1 MIVSEIKSVYF
12 LGIGGIGM
20 SAIARYFNEHG
31 ALVLGYDRT
40 PTTLTQKLIE
50 EGIKITFEDSI
61 ETLAKEVNLVVY
73 TPAIPGTNQQL
84 KWYKE
89 NGYQVFKRS
98 DVLQWIT
105 ESLFSITVAG
115 THGKTTTSTLIAFLL
130 QSTGIG
136 CNAFLGGI
144 SVNYGKNY
152 WGSEHN
158 VAVIEADEFDR
169 SFLKLSPDIAV
180 LTSMDPDHLDI
191 YQNKESVED
200 AFIQY
205 TKNVKPN
212 GYLFVK
218 YGLNRFHDLKANQKL
233 SYGINVQEADV
244 RTINVRNYNGGYL
257 FDFESPFGDI
267 KDIEFPIGGLH
278 NVENATVAIAIGLM
292 NGINGDQLKKAIVS
306 FKGIK
311 RRFEYIIRQ
320 EKLIFIDDYAH
331 HPTELIALIE
341 SAKRLNPGKKA
352 LVVFQPHLYSRTR
365 DFVDGFAKSLDYADE
380 VILLD
385 IYPARELPIEGVSSK
400 MILDKMTLE
409 NKSIL
414 SKEELLKT
422 LEHKSIELLIT
433 AGAGNIDQ
441 LIEPIKNILNKS

>member
-1 MIVSEIKSVYF
+1 MNIKEVNSVYF

-31 ALVLGYDRT
+31 VVVFGYDRT
-40 PTTLTQKLIE
+40 PTKLTQKLIE
-50 EGIKITFEDSI
+50 EGIQITFEDSI
-61 ETLAKEVNLVVY
+61 DTLTKDVSLVIY
-73 TPAIPGTNQQL
+73 TPAIPTINLQL
-84 KWYKE
+84 NWYRE
-89 NGYQVFKRS
+89 NGFPVYKRS

-105 ESLFSITVAG
+105 ESLYSITVAG
-115 THGKTTTSTLIAFLL
+115 THGKTTTSTLIAYLL

-169 SFLKLSPDIAV
+169 SFLKLSPDVAV

-191 YQNKESVED
+191 YQNKESIEE

-205 TKNVKPN
+205 TRNVKSN

-218 YGLNRFHDLKANQKL
+218 YGLNRIDDLSASKKL
-233 SYGINVQEADV
+233 TYGVNVDEADIK
-244 RTINVRNYNGGYL
+244 TINLRNHNGGYI
-257 FDFESPFGDI
+257 FDFISPFGN
-267 KDIEFPIGGLH
+267 IENVVFPIGGLH
-278 NVENATVAIAIGLM
+278 NVENATVAIAVGLL
-292 NGINGDQLKKAIVS
+292 NGIKQEQLKESIIG

-311 RRFEYIIRQ
+311 RRFEYIIHQ
-320 EKLIFIDDYAH
+320 DNLVFIDDYAH
-331 HPTELIALIE
+331 HPTELKALIE
-341 SAKRLNPGKKA
+341 SAKRLNPNKET
-352 LVVFQPHLYSRTR
+352 LVVFQPHLFSRTR
-365 DFVDGFAKSLDYADE
+365 DFADGFAESLDLADE

-385 IYPARELPIEGVSSK
+385 IYPARELPIDGVSSE
-400 MILDKMTLE
+400 MILEKMTIE
-409 NKSIL
+409 KKCIL
-414 SKEELLKT
+414 SKEALIET
-422 LEHKSIELLIT
+422 LEQKSIELLIT

-441 LIEPIKNILNKS
+441 LIEPIKIKLIKN

>member
-1 MIVSEIKSVYF
+1 MNIKEVKSIYF

-31 ALVLGYDRT
+31 VIVFGYDRT
-40 PTTLTQKLIE
+40 PTKLTQKLIE
-50 EGIKITFEDSI
+50 EGIQITFEDSI
-61 ETLAKEVNLVVY
+61 DTLTKDVSLVIY
-73 TPAIPGTNQQL
+73 TPAIPTTNLQL
-84 KWYKE
+84 NWYRE
-89 NGYQVFKRS
+89 NGFPVYKRS

-105 ESLFSITVAG
+105 ESLYSITVAG
-115 THGKTTTSTLIAFLL
+115 THGKTTTSTLIAYLL

-169 SFLKLSPDIAV
+169 SFLKLSPDVAV

-191 YQNKESVED
+191 YQNKESVEE

-205 TKNVKPN
+205 TRNVKSN

-218 YGLNRFHDLKANQKL
+218 YGLNRIDDLSVSQKL
-233 SYGINVQEADV
+233 TYGVNVDEADIK
-244 RTINVRNYNGGYL
+244 TINLRNHNGGYM
-257 FDFESPFGDI
+257 FDFISPFGNI
-267 KDIEFPIGGLH
+267 KDVVFPIGGLH
-278 NVENATVAIAIGLM
+278 NVENATVAIAIGLLS
-292 NGINGDQLKKAIVS
+292 GIKAEQLKESIID

-311 RRFEYIIRQ
+311 RRFEYIIHDDN
-320 EKLIFIDDYAH
+320 LVFIDDYAH
-331 HPTELIALIE
+331 HPTELTALIE
-341 SAKRLNPGKKA
+341 SAKRLNPNKKT
-352 LVVFQPHLYSRTR
+352 LVVFQPHLFSRTR
-365 DFVDGFAKSLDYADE
+365 DFADGFAESLDLADE

-385 IYPARELPIEGVSSK
+385 IYPARELPIDGVSSE
-400 MILDKMTLE
+400 MILEKMTIE
-409 NKSIL
+409 KKCIL
-414 SKEELLKT
+414 SNEALIET

-441 LIEPIKNILNKS
+441 LIEPIKKILIKN

>member
-1 MIVSEIKSVYF
+1 MKVEDIRSVYF
-12 LGIGGIGM
+12 IGIGGIGM
-20 SAIARYFNEHG
+20 SAIARYFNEHF
-31 ALVLGYDRT
+31 VKVYGYDRT
-40 PTTLTQKLIE
+40 PTTLTQKLID
-50 EGIKITFEDSI
+50 EGIEITFEDSVD
-61 ETLAKEVNLVVY
+61 TLIKEVSLVVY
-73 TPAIPGTNQQL
+73 TPAIPVTNQQL
-84 KWYKE
+84 IWYRE

-115 THGKTTTSTLIAFLL
+115 THGKTTTSTLIAYLL
-130 QSTGIG
+130 QSTGFG

-152 WGSEHN
+152 WGSERKL
-158 VAVIEADEFDR
+158 AVIEADEFDR

-191 YQNKESVED
+191 YQNQESVED
-200 AFIQY
+200 AFIHY
-205 TKNVKPN
+205 TKNIKPN

-218 YGLNRFHDLKANQKL
+218 HGLSRMDELNAKQKL
-233 SYGINVQEADV
+233 TYGVNEPDADT

-278 NVENATVAIAIGLM
+278 NVENATVAIAVGLM
-292 NGINGDQLKKAIVS
+292 NGIEAGQIKKSIIG

-320 EKLIFIDDYAH
+320 EQLVFIDDYAH
-331 HPTELIALIE
+331 HPTELKALIE
-341 SAKRLNPGKKA
+341 SAKRLNPGKKT
-352 LVVFQPHLYSRTR
+352 LVVFQPHLYTRTR
-365 DFVDGFAKSLDYADE
+365 DFVEGFAESLDFADE

-400 MILDKMTLE
+400 MILDKMTIE
-409 NKSIL
+409 KKSIL
-414 SKEELLKT
+414 SKESLLNT
-422 LEHKSIELLIT
+422 LEHKSIELIVT

-441 LIEPIKNILNKS
+441 LIEPIKNILNKG